1 MRDHEQFL
9 LSHQKLLSSFDT
21 PGTVEAR
28 LSCLI
33 GLLQECRNGVG
44 GRRRSHPRRRVLGD
58 ERFES
63 LLRLRA
69 SKTDEKLDEF
79 GVYDADKPNST

>member
-1 MRDHEQFL
+1 M
-9 LSHQKLLSSFDT
+9 
-21 PGTVEAR
+21 
-28 LSCLI
+28 
-33 GLLQECRNGVG
+33 
-44 GRRRSHPRRRVLGD
+44 LGD

-63 LLRLRA
+63 LVRLRA